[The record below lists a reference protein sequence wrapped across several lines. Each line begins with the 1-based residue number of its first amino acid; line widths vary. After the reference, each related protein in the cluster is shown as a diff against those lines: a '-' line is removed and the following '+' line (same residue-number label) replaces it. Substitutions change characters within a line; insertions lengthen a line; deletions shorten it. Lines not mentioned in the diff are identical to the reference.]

1 MAAARD
7 GMRRDFLPP
16 LSTLNGNGWPRFTM
30 TKVRSDGRLLIFMEE
45 DQRRAIVKQPSEEK
59 EEATSVLYS
68 FEKDQSQLMVHDY
81 FS

>member
-7 GMRRDFLPP
+7 GMRRDIPP
-16 LSTLNGNGWPRFTM
+16 LLSTLNGNGRPRFTM
-30 TKVRSDGRLLIFMEE
+30 TKVRRDGRLLIFMEE
-45 DQRRAIVKQPSEEK
+45 DQRPSVVKPQPEQK

-68 FEKDQSQLMVHDY
+68 FEKDQKQLVVHDY